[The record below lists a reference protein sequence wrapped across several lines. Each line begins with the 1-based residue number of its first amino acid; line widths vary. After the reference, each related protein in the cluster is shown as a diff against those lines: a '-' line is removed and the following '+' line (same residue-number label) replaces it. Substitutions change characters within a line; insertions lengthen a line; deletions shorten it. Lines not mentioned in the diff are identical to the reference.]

1 MQGPVLLSGL
11 AERASPRPPRP
22 AERGEGDRRC
32 YFLPF
37 LAFLFFFF
45 AMGPSLQPIDPTGYR
60 PHRVSTGIHL
70 VTMVNVPLTSLV
82 NYLLT
87 VEST

>member
-1 MQGPVLLSGL
+1 MKLI
-11 AERASPRPPRP
+11 
-22 AERGEGDRRC
+22 RRC

-45 AMGPSLQPIDPTGYR
+45 AMGPSLRPADPTGYR
-60 PHRVSTGIHL
+60 PASHL
-70 VTMVNVPLTSLV
+70 ATVVNVPLTSLV